1 MKINRIPFSIL
12 RLLTTLQLDTMPSE
26 ILEKILMWV
35 WCVGLVLI
43 AYFVADYLFSKIRRQ
58 REARQRLRTS
68 AIRIIDAKAYQ
79 MRIDMGDEAYC
90 TFTIGECLGSGNRWL
105 GKEGTCVKID
115 EDANQNTMAIYNL
128 IWRQLKL
135 HFFTDEYIMEQANE
149 IQKTIA
155 YVLEGHSPKGVRVRV
170 LKAKEVRIF
179 IGGRELIITIIK
191 RGGRKGVAL
200 HEMRTH
206 GESGGRKWNAQY
218 EVGILGNIGDLSM
231 YMRLYRNLSGLNRDH
246 KDRIIR
252 IAEDIAEVM

>member
-1 MKINRIPFSIL
+1 MKINIVPVSIL
-12 RLLTTLQLDTMPSE
+12 ARIGLLLSDTKLGE
-26 ILEKILMWV
+26 IILKWV

-43 AYFVADYLFSKIRRQ
+43 VYFVAGYLISKMRKQ

-105 GKEGTCVKID
+105 GKEGTCVKIV
-115 EDANQNTMAIYNL
+115 EDANQNTMTIYNL

-135 HFFTDEYIMEQANE
+135 HYFTDEYIMEQANE

-155 YVLEGHSPKGVRVRV
+155 YVLEGHSPKGVRFRV
-170 LKAKEVRIF
+170 LKAKEVI
-179 IGGRELIITIIK
+179 IYMGGRELTITITK
-191 RGGRKGVAL
+191 RGGREGVAI
-200 HEMRTH
+200 HEMRTR
-206 GESGGRKWNAQY
+206 GESSGRKWSARY
-218 EVGILGNIGDLSM
+218 EVAFFSEYLYGLYMELIHYRKLSE
-231 YMRLYRNLSGLNRDH
+231 LNRDQ

-252 IAEDIAEVM
+252 IANDIAEVM